1 MRLRPAELL
10 LQDLGVTEPKEIDLE
25 AIAFYVN
32 AQVRYRILDG
42 CEAQI
47 VGSADKAIITVNQSS
62 PRRRKRF
69 SIAHELGHW
78 HYHRGRRL
86 TCVVEAYRPRTASPE
101 RTADGYAADLLM
113 PRYLFQPLIRQQ
125 KQLDF
130 AAIGFLAA
138 EFDVSQTA
146 TAIRA
151 TESDHSPVML
161 VCHGDGGRKW
171 FARAPS
177 VPERW
182 FPQSQ
187 LDSDSFAYD
196 VQFGSE
202 PDGTRLRKIDAD
214 AWFDRRDAGRFELL
228 EQTITVGPDE
238 TLTLLVFTDEEMLD
252 E

>member
-10 LQDLGVTEPKEIDLE
+10 LQELGVTEPNEIDLE

-32 AQVRYRILDG
+32 AHVRNGFLDG

-78 HYHRGRRL
+78 HHHRGRRL
-86 TCVVEAYRPRTASPE
+86 TCRVEAYRPRSASPE
-101 RTADGYAADLLM
+101 RTADSYAADLLM
-113 PRYLFQPLIRQQ
+113 PRHLFHPLVEQQ
-125 KQLDF
+125 KRLDF
-130 AAIGFLAA
+130 AAIKFLAE
-138 EFDVSQTA
+138 EFDVSLTA

-161 VCHGDGGRKW
+161 VCHGHSGRKW

-177 VPERW
+177 VSERW

-202 PDGTRLRKIDAD
+202 PDGKWLRKIDAD

-252 E
+252 D